1 MFDFTSTIKGF
12 LNNVITIYHGSRD
25 VIRLNKPFNTYITIP
40 LYESEKEAYDYEIQ
54 KFVDTY
60 TYEGYVITGYTFC
73 PDIFDNDHMYF
84 DCTLS
89 K

>member
-12 LNNVITIYHGSRD
+12 LNNVVTIYHGRD
-25 VIRLNKPFNTYITIP
+25 VIRLNKPFNTYITK
-40 LYESEKEAYDYEIQ
+40 LMYESEKVAYDYEIQ

-60 TYEGYVITGYTFC
+60 TYEGYVITGYTFR
-73 PDIFDNDHMYF
+73 PDIFDEDHIYF

-89 K
+89 R